1 MSLPSPDETL
11 LGLLAARASHGYDLL
26 EAFRLPS
33 ELGRVWTMGTSQIY
47 AVLKRLERDGLIV
60 GQQAPGD
67 VYAPRI
73 EYTLTEAGH
82 HRLRVWL
89 DEPYPSPSVRRVRVE
104 FLSRLYIAQKLDYP
118 TAPIIQHQRAACT
131 RDLVRLQTESG
142 DSPVES
148 LALTLQIRQLEAVM
162 GWLDLCQ
169 TTFQP
174 LPESGE

>member
-11 LGLLAARASHGYDLL
+11 LGLLAVRVSHGYDLL

-73 EYTLTEAGH
+73 EYTLTEAGQ
-82 HRLRVWL
+82 HRLNVWL
-89 DEPYPSPSVRRVRVE
+89 DNPYPSPSVRRVRVE
-104 FLSRLYIAQKLDYP
+104 FLSRLYIAQKLGYP
-118 TAPIIQHQRAACT
+118 TTPIIHAQRAACT
-131 RDLVRLQTESG
+131 RDLARLQAES
-142 DSPVES
+142 SASTVES
-148 LALTLQIRQLEAVM
+148 LALALQIRQLEAVI

-174 LPESGE
+174 VSESGE